1 MEASM
6 GSRGISAL
14 LLGGLFLA
22 PVSGAMG
29 QSANVAYAPAASPK
43 TEYVVFI
50 DNGSSQLSSAASA
63 TVRRAAAAARS
74 AKVVQLVG
82 RADHVEAVKQQLVRD
97 GVPERAIVVHPQST
111 RPIVRA
117 GDGINDPLNRR
128 VEIAF

>member
-1 MEASM
+1 MRN
-6 GSRGISAL
+6 RGMSAL

-22 PVSGAMG
+22 PASGAMG
-29 QSANVAYAPAASPK
+29 QSTNLAYAPAASPK

-50 DNGSSQLSSAASA
+50 DNGGNQLSSAASA
-63 TVRRAAAAARS
+63 TVRRAATAARS

-82 RADHVEAVKQQLVRD
+82 RADHVEAVKQELVRD
-97 GVPERAIVVHPQST
+97 GVPERAIAVHHQST

-117 GDGINDPLNRR
+117 NDGVSDPLNRR